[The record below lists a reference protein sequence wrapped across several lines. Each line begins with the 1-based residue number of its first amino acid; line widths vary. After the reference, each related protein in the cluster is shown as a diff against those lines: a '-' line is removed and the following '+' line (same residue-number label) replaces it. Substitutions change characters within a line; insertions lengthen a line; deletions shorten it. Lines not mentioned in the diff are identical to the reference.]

1 MMRRPGFG
9 LSNVSKP
16 EKLQWQQRRR
26 FQVSRNEGSVCV
38 RDMETNLSSD
48 DKEISGLENI
58 GTWGLELEEKGM
70 ATEDKIQVSKKRG
83 ICVRDMET
91 MK

>member
-9 LSNVSKP
+9 LSNVSEP

-48 DKEISGLENI
+48 DEEISGL
-58 GTWGLELEEKGM
+58 
-70 ATEDKIQVSKKRG
+70 
-83 ICVRDMET
+83 
-91 MK
+91 